1 MPYCWKCGTEL
12 PDKSKFCPQCGAEV
26 SRLERVRTGFDQIGR
41 DVGLQGHWIRRIIAI
56 VIDSVIVGIG
66 AMILAGILFFP
77 FLIVGWPSL
86 WAAPWNWFQ
95 FPFMMGLIYILYFT
109 IAESGYGYTLGKR
122 IMGLRVITL
131 GGETPSLEKAFIRN
145 ISKIYWILLLL
156 DVIGGLATSGDPRQ
170 KYSDRFAGT
179 LII

>member
-1 MPYCWKCGTEL
+1 M
-12 PDKSKFCPQCGAEV
+12 
-26 SRLERVRTGFDQIGR
+26 
-41 DVGLQGHWIRRIIAI
+41 
-56 VIDSVIVGIG
+56 
-66 AMILAGILFFP
+66 
-77 FLIVGWPSL
+77 
-86 WAAPWNWFQ
+86 
-95 FPFMMGLIYILYFT
+95 
-109 IAESGYGYTLGKR
+109 GKR